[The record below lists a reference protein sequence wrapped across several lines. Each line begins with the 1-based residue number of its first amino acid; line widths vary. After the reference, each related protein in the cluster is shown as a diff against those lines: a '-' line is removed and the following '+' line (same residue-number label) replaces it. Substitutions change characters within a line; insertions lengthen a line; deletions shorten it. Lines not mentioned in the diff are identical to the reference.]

1 VKSPNIT
8 DLQPGQPVTGI
19 FLVSAKEVRQKKSG
33 DPYLSLTLADK
44 TGDIDAK
51 MWDNVEGVLETF
63 DRNDF
68 VKVHG
73 IASLYNNRMQFTIHR
88 LARQSDEG
96 VDHGDFFPAS
106 KRNRDEMLAEVLAT
120 IAGVTNPHIRGLLQ
134 AVLAIPGVE
143 DKFKTAPAA
152 KTIHHAWLGGL
163 IEHVLSLC
171 TLCKAVAPNYPEVD
185 LDLLLAGAILHDI
198 GKIDELTYARGFGYS
213 DEGQMIGHIVQGLRL
228 VDDAARTLPDF
239 PPKLKTLIG
248 HMILSHHGTLE
259 FGSPKTPV
267 FAEAMLLHQLDNLD
281 SKMESM
287 RAAAAREPFSD
298 GAWSAYIPS
307 LERVVLKKEKF
318 LHPPQPATGQAQPPP
333 AAPQFGVTPK
343 AAPKPAAAAK
353 PSRSDTPSLFGE
365 RLMGALTGEDRD
377 A

>member
-33 DPYLSLTLADK
+33 DPYLSMTLTDK

-51 MWDNVEGVLETF
+51 MWDNVEGVLEAF

-73 IASLYNNRMQFTIHR
+73 IASLYNNRMQFTVHR
-88 LARQSDEG
+88 LAKQGDEG
-96 VDHGDFFPAS
+96 IDYGDFFAAS
-106 KRNRDEMLAEVLAT
+106 KRDRDEMLAELRSV
-120 IAGVTNPHIRGLLQ
+120 IAGIGNQHIQGLLE
-134 AVLAIPGVE
+134 AVLALPGVTE
-143 DKFKTAPAA
+143 KYKTAPAA

-171 TLCKAVAPNYPEVD
+171 TLAKAVAPNYPEVD
-185 LDLLLAGAILHDI
+185 VDLLLAGVILHDI
-198 GKIDELTYARGFGYS
+198 GKIDELTYQRGFGYS
-213 DEGQMIGHIVQGLRL
+213 DDGQMIGHIVQGLRL
-228 VDDAARTLPDF
+228 MDDAARTLPDF
-239 PPKLKTLIG
+239 PPKLKTLIS

-281 SKMESM
+281 SKMEAM
-287 RAAAAREPFSD
+287 RGAAAREPFAE

-307 LERVVLKKEKF
+307 LERVVLKKDKF
-318 LHPPQPATGQAQPPP
+318 LNAPKSAVAPSASASG
-333 AAPQFGVTPK
+333 APQFGAQKP
-343 AAPKPAAAAK
+343 ALKPAATTK
-353 PSRSDTPSLFGE
+353 PHRPETPSLFGE